1 MSDWSL
7 MASQASGSG
16 HLVEESSLDTG
27 CLEETPGESR
37 AGEGAYR
44 YLAKHPGVGS
54 VTDLSRGGRMPH
66 WCSAALEL
74 GGPQPCMGLP
84 SGLLTN
90 LSTAQR
96 PWEGE
101 SGVKSTCVSQQPEAP
116 WQVLSQ
122 GYPCPGTFYNI
133 LSVDGEDAQVPPP
146 PFVHFL
152 TFSHSAGI
160 Y

>member
-1 MSDWSL
+1 MSDGSL
-7 MASQASGSG
+7 TASQVSDSGRP
-16 HLVEESSLDTG
+16 VEEWSLDTG
-27 CLEETPGESR
+27 RLAVTPGESH

-44 YLAKHPGVGS
+44 YLAEHPGVGS
-54 VTDLSRGGRMPH
+54 VTDLSRGGLDAACYPDGH

-84 SGLLTN
+84 SGLLTY

-116 WQVLSQ
+116 RQVRPQ
-122 GYPCPGTFYNI
+122 GYPCPGTF
-133 LSVDGEDAQVPPP
+133 
-146 PFVHFL
+146 
-152 TFSHSAGI
+152 
-160 Y
+160 